1 MIIDDKTIIQA
12 IRGRT
17 EFGFKLL
24 MQKYKQPIYWHI
36 RRLVVSHDDAQD
48 ATQEAFIRIFR
59 SFNQLKDEKSFQGW
73 LLRIATNLLN
83 VYQED
88 IFINELR
95 IKALAVK

>member
-1 MIIDDKTIIQA
+1 MIIDDKTIISSLY
-12 IRGRT
+12 IGTSPVWLFRSMT
-17 EFGFKLL
+17 L
-24 MQKYKQPIYWHI
+24 
-36 RRLVVSHDDAQD
+36 D

-73 LLRIATNLLN
+73 FLRIATNLLN

>member
-1 MIIDDKTIIQA
+1 MIIDDKTIISSLYIGTSA
-12 IRGRT
+12 VWLFRSMT
-17 EFGFKLL
+17 L
-24 MQKYKQPIYWHI
+24 
-36 RRLVVSHDDAQD
+36 D

-73 LLRIATNLLN
+73 FLRIATNLLN